1 MTIKYGFG
9 SISDTG
15 GNTVT
20 AAGQMKTLFDD
31 LKTKAKA
38 ILADDWNGAAA
49 NAFDEAEAKWDVQAN
64 ALGDAQVRT
73 GQLTTQASDDMMA
86 TDIRASNLFNA

>member
-9 SISDTG
+9 AISDTG
-15 GNTVT
+15 SSTVN
-20 AAGQMKTLFDD
+20 AAGEMKNLFDQ

-49 NAFDEAEAKWDVQAN
+49 DAFDVAEAKWDQQAN
-64 ALGDAQVRT
+64 ELGDAQIRA
-73 GQLTTQASDDMMA
+73 GSLTSQASDEMMA
-86 TDIRASNLFNA
+86 TDQKAAGLFG